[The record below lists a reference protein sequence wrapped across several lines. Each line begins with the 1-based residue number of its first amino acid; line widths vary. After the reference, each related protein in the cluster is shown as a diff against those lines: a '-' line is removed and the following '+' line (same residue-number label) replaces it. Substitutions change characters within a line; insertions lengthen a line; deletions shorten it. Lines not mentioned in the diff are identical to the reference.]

1 MKPPLQNSISTNI
14 TDTKQCQSNDG
25 IIYGLVGGLIGV
37 VIVAVAL
44 AVFKTMK
51 KCKGKYNMQK
61 CIAAKGKQL
70 QIILV

>member
-1 MKPPLQNSISTNI
+1 M
-14 TDTKQCQSNDG
+14 
-25 IIYGLVGGLIGV
+25 YGLVGGLIGV

-51 KCKGKYNMQK
+51 KCKGKYNMQQ

-70 QIILV
+70 KIMVIL